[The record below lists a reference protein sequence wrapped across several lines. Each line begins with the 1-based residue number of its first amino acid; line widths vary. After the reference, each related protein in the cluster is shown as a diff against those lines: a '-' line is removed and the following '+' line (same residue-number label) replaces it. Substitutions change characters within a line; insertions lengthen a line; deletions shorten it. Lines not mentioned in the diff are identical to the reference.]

1 MNSACHCADV
11 SFATAGSTSFGRM
24 CAQPVSHCVC
34 RAWLRKG
41 WADSTNRAG
50 PKPMR
55 LEIQSLARCCLALL
69 GMRTPVDRA
78 RCSES
83 TAVLGLGE
91 CWGRARSA
99 IERVQTDRDT
109 RRGRSAATL
118 VPVSCMVNAKSLRLA
133 TPQPPTAGKS
143 QACYKQKVRLY
154 FIAIFS
160 RSDLSLSDQREI
172 FARR

>member
-34 RAWLRKG
+34 GAWLRKG

-109 RRGRSAATL
+109 TRRGRSAAH
-118 VPVSCMVNAKSLRLA
+118 AR
-133 TPQPPTAGKS
+133 AGI
-143 QACYKQKVRLY
+143 LY
-154 FIAIFS
+154 G
-160 RSDLSLSDQREI
+160 QREVVAPCDTTAAHSGEI
-172 FARR
+172 AGMLQTKSTIV

>member
-109 RRGRSAATL
+109 TL
-118 VPVSCMVNAKSLRLA
+118 VPRYLVWSTRSRCALRHHSRPQRGNRRHA
-133 TPQPPTAGKS
+133 TNKK
-143 QACYKQKVRLY
+143 YV
-154 FIAIFS
+154 FILLRFFLDRI
-160 RSDLSLSDQREI
+160 SLSDQREI